1 MLKVL
6 RAVGIVSLF
15 VVLIGSS
22 TLSAAV
28 MPCPTVATLDV
39 LIASFNSL
47 ANACQSQD
55 KLFWNFNYSPAGNS
69 PAAAGVGASLI
80 FQAGAGTDIHGWNF
94 SGTWSQAGGMLAN
107 FTLGYT
113 IEVVPGTPGTVISGA
128 DAVYAPSAISPAGP
142 ETVTWSMGT
151 SPTVTLMN
159 GTPGPLPAGANIGL
173 GAGTLGPIS
182 VTANFSGTGTI
193 TQTTLR
199 FYETVPTGI
208 PEPASI
214 MLLGGGLAIL
224 GLVRRHRRQS

>member
-6 RAVGIVSLF
+6 RAAGIVFLF
-15 VVLIGSS
+15 VVLVGSS
-22 TLSAAV
+22 SLSAAV
-28 MPCPTVATLDV
+28 VPCPTSSTLDV
-39 LIASFNSL
+39 LIATFNSL

-55 KLFWNFNYSPAGNS
+55 KLFWNFFYNPGGNS
-69 PAAAGVGASLI
+69 PAASAVGTSLI
-80 FQAGAGTDIHGWNF
+80 FQAGAGTDIHGENF
-94 SGTWSQAGGMLAN
+94 SATWSQAGATLAN

-113 IEVVPGTPGTVISGA
+113 IEVVPGTLGTVISGA
-128 DAVYAPSAISPAGP
+128 DAVYAPSAVAAAGP
-142 ETVTWSMGT
+142 ETVTWSNGAAT
-151 SPTVTLMN
+151 TLTN
-159 GTPGPLPAGANIGL
+159 GSPGPLPAGANIGL
-173 GAGTLGPIS
+173 GAGILGPIT

-214 MLLGGGLAIL
+214 ILLGAGLSVL